1 MAFVKFSRGLVSSY
15 NSLRVKDPDTLY
27 LVYESKEA
35 DKGKLYLGEKLISSV
50 GNSSVQS
57 LNDLSDVVINGELSD
72 GMLLQYNG
80 STGKKTWEAV
90 ALNDIISDLP
100 TNRSKLSIVSN
111 TNDIENPQ
119 EKDIAVVDK
128 DVYIYTNGNWK
139 QLTDS
144 ELKARLSNLENQVGH
159 AADKDNDIPATGL
172 YKDLDDFKSNV
183 YTKEEIASQIAN
195 LSHLRYQKVSAL
207 SDIDVTD
214 EAAATTIYLV
224 PKSNEDTNENNG
236 FDEYFVID
244 GVLEKIGDWTA
255 SLEGYVRTNDDRL
268 LSEDQKDKLN
278 AINLDD
284 NKQIVIQIS
293 QVSGLDEALQNQS
306 LITSV
311 QPGVFK
317 VEEGQLQLISIP
329 ANILSGYVTNSVF
342 ESTVGDLSTLLDRTA
357 PDSSLVQEI
366 NAIKSALQWQ
376 SVDEAAED
384 GE

>member
-35 DKGKLYLGEKLISSV
+35 DKGKLYLGEKLISNI
-50 GNSSVQS
+50 GNSSTQS
-57 LNDLSDVVINGELSD
+57 LNDLSDVVINNELSD

-80 STGKKTWEAV
+80 STGKGIWEAV
-90 ALNDIISDLP
+90 TLDDIFSDLP

-119 EKDIAVVDK
+119 EKDIAVVDE

-144 ELKARLSNLENQVGH
+144 DLKTRLSNLENQVGH
-159 AADKDNDIPATGL
+159 AANKDNDIPATGL
-172 YKDLDDFKSNV
+172 YKDLDDFKSSV
-183 YTKEEIASQIAN
+183 YTKEEIASYIAN
-195 LSHLRYQKVSAL
+195 LSHLKYQKVSAL

-224 PKSNEDTNENNG
+224 PKSNEDNG
-236 FDEYFVID
+236 FDEYFVVD

-255 SLEGYVRTNDDRL
+255 NLEGYVRTDDDRL

-278 AINLDD
+278 AISLDE
-284 NKQIVIQIS
+284 NEQIVIQIN

-311 QPGVFK
+311 QPGVFN
-317 VEEGQLQLISIP
+317 VEEGQLQLTSIP
-329 ANILSGYVTNSVF
+329 ANILSDYVTNSVF
-342 ESTVGDLSTLLDRTA
+342 TSTVGDLSTLLDRTA
-357 PDSSLVQEI
+357 PNSSLVQEI
-366 NAIKSALQWQ
+366 NAIKSVLQWQ
-376 SVDEAAED
+376 SVDEATEND
-384 GE
+384 G